1 MANVI
6 IDDLVFFSIIGIIAL
21 FLLKLYNVLTVCDL
35 YDWPMSVITLAL
47 GFITYLFI
55 EVGLF
60 LNLTIEFNFFM
71 WISRIFI
78 LMIFILWIVE
88 ILLYAALNVA
98 DQTDL
103 TRMMK
108 KRNERSQ

>member
-6 IDDLVFFSIIGIIAL
+6 IDDLVFFSMIGIIAI
-21 FLLKLYNVLTVCDL
+21 FLLKLYNVLTICDI

-88 ILLYAALNVA
+88 ILMYAALNVA
-98 DQTDL
+98 DQTDF